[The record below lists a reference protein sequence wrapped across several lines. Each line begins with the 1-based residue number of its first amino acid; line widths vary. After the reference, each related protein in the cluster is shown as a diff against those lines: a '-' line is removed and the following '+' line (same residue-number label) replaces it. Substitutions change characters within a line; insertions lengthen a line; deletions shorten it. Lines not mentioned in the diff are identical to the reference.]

1 MNETN
6 HPKEKGLIVIFT
18 GDGKGKSSA
27 AMGVMTRAAG
37 HGFNV
42 SVIQFL
48 KNPGRV
54 YGEAVSAKK
63 LGVPFES
70 LGTGFVFKTDRDGE
84 DYQAALA
91 AWETAKKRIQAQTD
105 GVIILDEITYPLNFG
120 WIDTDELVS
129 WLEAH
134 KPPRLHLVLTG
145 RNAPEKLIEFA
156 DMVTEMKEIKHP
168 YRLQN
173 IPAQK
178 GIDF

>member
-1 MNETN
+1 MAEINKQTA
-6 HPKEKGLIVIFT
+6 KGLIVVFT
-18 GDGKGKSSA
+18 GSGKGKTSA

-54 YGEAVSAKK
+54 YGEAVSAQK

-70 LGTGFVFKTDRDGE
+70 LGTGFVFKKDQNGE
-84 DYQAALA
+84 DYQAAIA
-91 AWETAKKRIQAQTD
+91 AWEKAKERIQSQPE

-120 WIDTDELVS
+120 WIDPDELIG
-129 WLEAH
+129 WLKIN
-134 KPPRLHLVLTG
+134 KPPQLHLVLTG